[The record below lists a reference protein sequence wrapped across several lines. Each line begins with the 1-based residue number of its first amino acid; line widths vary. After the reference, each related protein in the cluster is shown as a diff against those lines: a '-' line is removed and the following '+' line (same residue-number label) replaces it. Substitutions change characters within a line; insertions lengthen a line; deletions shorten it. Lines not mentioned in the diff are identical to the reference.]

1 MERVAGSLFLS
12 STDRAL
18 LNQKPEGEIEVKKA
32 IVTITATAF
41 LAAAA
46 LTTTA
51 SATPLEKGPVPLPA
65 IGLVPIMAAL
75 QMKEN
80 KNFKPVNPY
89 AKRAKRHHRH

>member
-1 MERVAGSLFLS
+1 MKKTIVAL
-12 STDRAL
+12 
-18 LNQKPEGEIEVKKA
+18 
-32 IVTITATAF
+32 TATAF

-46 LTTTA
+46 PTTA